1 MIAFLEIVDRTD
13 VRVPQRPED
22 QDFMTKRGYLP
33 RVAAKFV
40 RKDLD
45 RQGDAEFSV
54 VDLENLGSTT
64 FANQGPIVVALRSK
78 L

>member
-45 RQGDAEFSV
+45 RPGDAEFSV
-54 VDLENLGSTT
+54 VDLEVMPPGKDGNAAQAEISRH
-64 FANQGPIVVALRSK
+64 NI
-78 L
+78 